1 MADAEE
7 ENKISAVDTQENDYE
22 ISKAVDVPGRPKRD
36 GTPRDISLA
45 SPEERKTRF
54 KTWLVYPVSSEP
66 SMPGVVSVC
75 RRYSD
80 FEWLRDCLCKQFPG
94 MCIPPLPPKRMWGN
108 FEELFVEE
116 RRVDLERFLN
126 RVEMVHPFHSNIAF
140 TMFLCRPEASFK
152 DGQKE
157 VASGLPS
164 TIQEKTAI
172 LTQLYPD
179 LHSEELHEEA
189 EQDLV
194 RIKEFFDKTHKKLQQ
209 VHDCSHQ
216 VLATYSQAKNEAL
229 LLHNNLSELYHVE
242 QNYPYRDSPS
252 RLDVADEFSQWS
264 KFHEKQ
270 EKYFKRHVLRNIRYE
285 LQDVEA
291 ILEQISRVQDLQN
304 QYEKAHKKAE
314 NWRKQEKELTEKQE
328 AAQAADFE
336 NESALRE
343 LVDICIKIVLLSD
356 VETIWGSKIEAFKKD
371 MYQYSTKAM
380 QFYNE
385 LADSWSGIKADAAS

>member
-1 MADAEE
+1 
-7 ENKISAVDTQENDYE
+7 
-22 ISKAVDVPGRPKRD
+22 
-36 GTPRDISLA
+36 
-45 SPEERKTRF
+45 
-54 KTWLVYPVSSEP
+54 
-66 SMPGVVSVC
+66 
-75 RRYSD
+75 
-80 FEWLRDCLCKQFPG
+80 
-94 MCIPPLPPKRMWGN
+94 MWGN